1 MAERTKIP
9 LGIAIIKIVEIVAA
23 MGSCASVAYYIL
35 CIASAAKFRIVQRSQ
50 AGRSTMFPLSILK
63 PLKGTDPQ
71 MLESFRSHCRQDYP
85 DYELIFGISDRNDP
99 AIPLVQQL
107 QAEFPQRAI
116 SLIFCE
122 QNLGNN
128 TKVSNLA
135 QMLKTA
141 RFEHLIVNDSDIR
154 VPRNYLQSISTQLSD
169 ANTGLVTCLYRGM
182 ASGTLGSRLESLG
195 ISTDFAPGVL
205 AAWQLENGL
214 SFGLG
219 STLAFR
225 RVDLTAVGGFE
236 AIADYLAD
244 DYELGHRI
252 AALGRK
258 VELSPT
264 VVETFLPPYSLM
276 EFLEH
281 QLRWARTIR
290 DSRPRG
296 YIGLLFTFG
305 LPWAT
310 LAVASSRGAAWSWM
324 LLGGVLIAR
333 YAMAWMTGVRVLQ
346 DANVVRSMWLLP
358 PRDFLGALTWF
369 GSFTGHSISWRGD
382 SFRLERGQLVR
393 ESR

>member
-1 MAERTKIP
+1 M
-9 LGIAIIKIVEIVAA
+9 GNAIVKTVEIMAVL
-23 MGSCASVAYYIL
+23 GSCASVAYYVL
-35 CIASAAKFRIVQRSQ
+35 CIASAARFRSTQRSQ
-50 AGRSTMFPLSILK
+50 RDSGSAFPISILK

-85 DYELIFGISDRNDP
+85 EYEIIFGVSDREDP
-99 AIPLVQQL
+99 AISLVQQL

-116 SLIFCE
+116 RLVFCA

-135 QMLKTA
+135 QMVKESQH
-141 RFEHLIVNDSDIR
+141 EHLIVNDSDIR
-154 VPRNYLQSISTQLSD
+154 VPPNYLRSISAQLRD
-169 ANTGLVTCLYRGM
+169 ANTGLVTCLYRGV
-182 ASGTLGSRLESLG
+182 ATGTLGSRLESMG

-205 AAWQLENGL
+205 AAWQLEGGL

-225 RVDLTAVGGFE
+225 KSDLAAVGGFE

-264 VVETFLPPYSLM
+264 VVETFLPTYSFT

-296 YIGLLFTFG
+296 YFGLLFTFG

-310 LAVASSRGAAWSWM
+310 LAVVAARGAVWSWI
-324 LLGGVLIAR
+324 LLGIALITR
-333 YAMAWMTGVRVLQ
+333 CAMAWMTGKRVLQ
-346 DANVVRSMWLLP
+346 DPHLTRSVWLLP
-358 PRDFLGALTWF
+358 LRDFLGMLTWF
-369 GSFTGHSISWRGD
+369 GSFAGHSISWRGD
-382 SFRLERGQLVR
+382 SFRLERGQLIR